1 MVNSGNVDIIK
12 RLKDSSKLIKRD
24 FFVCYGDIYV
34 DINLKKYIKN
44 FYDSGK
50 NSSVLSSFYK
60 IKYGTVE
67 YNKLSK
73 VVKKFKE
80 KPVIDDP
87 INLGYFVF
95 KKVLIKE
102 IKKNKSWISFLR
114 NISKKKQMITHVTNN
129 KFFSF
134 DSPREY
140 FEIKSKFIK

>member
-24 FFVCYGDIYV
+24 FFVCYGDTYV

-50 NSSVLSSFYK
+50 NCSVLSSFYK

-73 VVKKFKE
+73 VVNKFKE

-114 NISKKKQMITHVTNN
+114 NISKI
-129 KFFSF
+129 
-134 DSPREY
+134 R
-140 FEIKSKFIK
+140 